1 MNQRFAY
8 IACAVLA
15 LAGCSSTKPFN
26 NTMESPR
33 FTPISEQT
41 LNTSFVGK
49 GIKVEWSCMFPTG
62 ITNFTCV
69 QTKIKAIEAV
79 GYAPAAG
86 NSEFQVQ
93 MARDIAYDNAL
104 VTLQSFI
111 EQDIQSTRVTR
122 TFSKNI
128 EAAHDKIRQGI
139 EGAPVN
145 MSDSEAEKNN
155 FAVRENHNNTVRE
168 MTTTVR
174 NNVQGII
181 RGAYVSSWGMD
192 RRTVKVV
199 VRWEHNTAKNLEDIR
214 KYFGKK

>member
-1 MNQRFAY
+1 MKFKLAL
-8 IACAVLA
+8 ITCAVIA
-15 LAGCSSTKPFN
+15 MAGCSTSKPFN
-26 NTMESPR
+26 NNMESPK

-49 GIKVEWSCMFPTG
+49 GIKVEWDCMFPTG

-93 MARDIAYDNAL
+93 MARDVAYDNAL

-122 TFSKNI
+122 TFAKNI

-145 MSDSEAEKNN
+145 MTDSEAERNN
-155 FAVRENHNNTVRE
+155 FAVRENHNNVVRE
-168 MTTTVR
+168 MTTNVR
-174 NNVQGII
+174 HNVQGII
-181 RGAYVSSWGMD
+181 RGAYISSWGMD

-199 VRWEHNTAKNLEDIR
+199 VRWEHGTARNLEDIR
-214 KYFGKK
+214 KYFGKQ